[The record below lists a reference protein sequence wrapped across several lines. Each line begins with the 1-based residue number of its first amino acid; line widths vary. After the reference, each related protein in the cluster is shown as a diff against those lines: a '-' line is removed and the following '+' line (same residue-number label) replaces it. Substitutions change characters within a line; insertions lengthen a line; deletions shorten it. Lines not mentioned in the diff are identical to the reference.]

1 MTVTLA
7 VHSDRLQPMNN
18 NKNEFEIRID
28 IVKHISAM
36 LLEMSEVGD
45 SATDAEIQIMLE
57 DFEEVADH
65 ILGALALE
73 IKGIDDDGVISASMK
88 LMDIEK
94 YIEDLSDED
103 GV

>member
-1 MTVTLA
+1 
-7 VHSDRLQPMNN
+7 
-18 NKNEFEIRID
+18 
-28 IVKHISAM
+28 
-36 LLEMSEVGD
+36 
-45 SATDAEIQIMLE
+45 MLE